1 MFMFSPLYVGWLV
14 YQQNYTKN
22 TELISMKLKDGS
34 RPTIDPLTFGADLN
48 KGMNPGLFSHFLSHC
63 EIGHYYT
70 FTLISV
76 GIIMDLDE
84 KDQVHLGGL
93 YP

>member
-1 MFMFSPLYVGWLV
+1 MVGLSAKLH
-14 YQQNYTKN
+14 KN

-34 RPTIDPLTFGADLN
+34 RPIIDPLTFGADLN
-48 KGMNPGLFSHFLSHC
+48 KGMNPGLFSHFLSYC

-70 FTLISV
+70 FSLISV

>member
-1 MFMFSPLYVGWLV
+1 MVGLSAKLH
-14 YQQNYTKN
+14 KN

-34 RPTIDPLTFGADLN
+34 RPIIDPLTFGADLN
-48 KGMNPGLFSHFLSHC
+48 KGMNPGLFSHFLSYC
-63 EIGHYYT
+63 EIGHYYP
-70 FTLISV
+70 FSLISV